1 MGFIRPK
8 NFERRGAASGMKPF
22 PTTGRTAPAFKMQAL
37 GIGAAKKVL
46 LEVLIGGTGAKAF
59 EMRFPACGKFSFIF
73 VAPTVWAV

>member
-1 MGFIRPK
+1 
-8 NFERRGAASGMKPF
+8 
-22 PTTGRTAPAFKMQAL
+22 MQAL

-46 LEVLIGGTGAKAF
+46 LEVLIGGTGPKAF